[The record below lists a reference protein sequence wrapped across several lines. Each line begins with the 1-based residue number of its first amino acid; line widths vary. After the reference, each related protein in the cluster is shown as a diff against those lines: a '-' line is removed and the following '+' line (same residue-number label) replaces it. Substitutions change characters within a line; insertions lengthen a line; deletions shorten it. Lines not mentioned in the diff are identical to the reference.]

1 MVSDS
6 SKTFYK
12 PGQVVPKAGIYKVSH
27 AQHRLPHKA
36 TFKANEKFP
45 TCHKCDTA
53 VRFELLVPVE
63 EETERRSA

>member
-1 MVSDS
+1 ML
-6 SKTFYK
+6 YK

-45 TCHKCDTA
+45 ACNKCDTR
-53 VRFELLVPVE
+53 VRFELLVAVE
-63 EETERRSA
+63 EESERKSA